1 MSALM
6 KKRILISCV
15 MSVVMTAM
23 LMGLTF
29 LFVSAFHTVPFS
41 ITMSG
46 GDCVE
51 HIGILCTLTEVYA
64 ISPLGEVGVPYH
76 FSWNPVGCCVA
87 VVLLAIMCY
96 VSQVLVAKRRGV
108 K

>member
-1 MSALM
+1 MNALM

-41 ITMSG
+41 ITMGG

-51 HIGILCTLTEVYA
+51 HIGILCTLTEVYS
-64 ISPLGEVGVPYH
+64 INTLGEVGIPYH

-87 VVLLAIMCY
+87 VVLLAVMCY